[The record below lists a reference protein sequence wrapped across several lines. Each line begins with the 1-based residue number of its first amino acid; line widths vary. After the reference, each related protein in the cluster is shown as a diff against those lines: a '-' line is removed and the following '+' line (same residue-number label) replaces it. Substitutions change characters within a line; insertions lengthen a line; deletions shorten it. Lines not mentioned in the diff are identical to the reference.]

1 MAHLNVQ
8 YLYDICFC
16 TISQLNFCQ
25 IVGGCS
31 GNLAA
36 QTQLAF
42 IKQCLYLRICVLC
55 ISARI
60 CPSVEAPGS
69 LACDAPGST
78 NWPPAPAP
86 AAAATRSPTMP
97 KKYNLVPFMKMWTFV
112 WTFMIEETSYKYS
125 PTGSTN
131 WPPATATRS
140 PTMPRAR
147 KIQLPCPIHEN
158 VNFHSN
164 MTEEAFS
171 KSSTIGSTNLQN
183 INDVQNTRNTIVLW
197 MNL

>member
-69 LACDAPGST
+69 LACDAPGWT
-78 NWPPAPAP
+78 NWPPAAP
-86 AAAATRSPTMP
+86 TRSPTMP
-97 KKYNLVPFMKMWTFV
+97 K
-112 WTFMIEETSYKYS
+112 
-125 PTGSTN
+125 
-131 WPPATATRS
+131 
-140 PTMPRAR
+140 AR
-147 KIQLPCPIHEN
+147 KIQPAPIHEN
-158 VNFHSN
+158 LDFHSVIMPDTSYIN
-164 MTEEAFS
+164 RFS
-171 KSSTIGSTNLQN
+171 PIDSTNLWN
-183 INDVQNTRNTIVLW
+183 PNDAQTHKKDNCQKIHYITVWCVLSFGTNPYQTSCLWISLNTIIFISYISLLYLVLDQV
-197 MNL
+197 N

>member
-16 TISQLNFCQ
+16 TISQLNICQ

-42 IKQCLYLRICVLC
+42 IKQCLYLHICVLC

-69 LACDAPGST
+69 LACDAPGWT
-78 NWPPAPAP
+78 NWPPAAP
-86 AAAATRSPTMP
+86 TRSPTMP
-97 KKYNLVPFMKMWTFV
+97 K
-112 WTFMIEETSYKYS
+112 
-125 PTGSTN
+125 
-131 WPPATATRS
+131 
-140 PTMPRAR
+140 AR
-147 KIQLPCPIHEN
+147 KIQPPPPPGAIHEN
-158 VNFHSN
+158 VDFHSVI
-164 MTEEAFS
+164 MADALHQQIFT
-171 KSSTIGSTNLQN
+171 
-183 INDVQNTRNTIVLW
+183 
-197 MNL
+197 